1 MADIKWHPRPGTLLR
16 MRDGWGGAA
25 AWAPGRELGPAEGGA
40 FFATALGGGRIL
52 APDSS
57 GEMRVWKSITF
68 WAPGT
73 GGTEGGSATWRGSN
87 ESWLH
92 ADIAETE

>member
-16 MRDGWGGAA
+16 MEWGTAR
-25 AWAPGRELGPAEGGA
+25 PGIDHPNCYLGPSVD
-40 FFATALGGGRIL
+40 FFLATALGKGCIL
-52 APDSS
+52 APSDS
-57 GEMRVWKSITF
+57 GEMRVWKGFTF